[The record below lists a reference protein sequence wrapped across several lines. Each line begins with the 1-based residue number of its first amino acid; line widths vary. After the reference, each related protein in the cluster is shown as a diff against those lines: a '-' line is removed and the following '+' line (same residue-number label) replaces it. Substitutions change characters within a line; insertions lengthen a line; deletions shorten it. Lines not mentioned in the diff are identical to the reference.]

1 MRSHREHEELLA
13 AFGRR
18 DSDWAE
24 AVMTSHIR
32 RAFHAYADAHKTS
45 DAVRNEEL
53 AA

>member
-1 MRSHREHEELLA
+1 LLA

-32 RAFHAYADAHKTS
+32 RAFHAYADAHTLS
-45 DAVRNEEL
+45 DASAKTEL